1 MGSNL
6 VIPPAF
12 VRHLNGGIPK
22 DIILKDYA
30 GRQWHCRGL
39 PDFQIQWRFYVYM
52 VNIFGRNGC
61 IKEGTLFPNLDINH
75 VKKKTET
82 EEDHTFGTLDHARE
96 QKYSKTIPKRTKKPG
111 RSSRSSRF
119 KAIRS
124 DVTAAV
130 ERKTRSSICCP
141 KESILCVNHWVEIF
155 CGEFLDCGEVTRYPS
170 EARDDCL
177 R

>member
-30 GRQWHCRGL
+30 GRQWHCRLEEAEG
-39 PDFQIQWRFYVYM
+39 
-52 VNIFGRNGC
+52 GNGC

-111 RSSRSSRF
+111 T
-119 KAIRS
+119 
-124 DVTAAV
+124 VV
-130 ERKTRSSICCP
+130 ERKTRKTAAYVVP
-141 KESILCVNHWVEIF
+141 KNPYFVSTIGSKYSV
-155 CGEFLDCGEVTRYPS
+155 DCGEVTRYPS